1 MEIKY
6 VAQNGVEII
15 LSKFVSYVDN
25 RVEDLDEVV
34 SIEEP
39 EIEALFPEKELLG
52 YGMGVYGISE
62 YGTPRRG

>member
-15 LSKFVSYVDN
+15 LSQFLSYVDT
-25 RVEDLDEVV
+25 RVEELDEVI

-39 EIEALFPEKELLG
+39 EIEVLFPEKELLG
-52 YGMGVYGISE
+52 YGMGIYGIAE